1 MGFIEMLNKIKNW
14 KYTRLIIAGV
24 YIVFGLLNLWHGGF
38 VRYIISFSFFLIAV
52 FLLLKKPDHR

>member
-52 FLLLKKPDHR
+52 FL